1 MPINQAHLNSASAAA
16 AAAAGSSISGAIFSN
31 RSFLDDDSN
40 PPSYHSIYPSGLTS
54 TDEKDPKPTS
64 SSSANDPSS
73 SHTAAASS
81 LVANL
86 FQNMS
91 HDSCASTQQEPII
104 SYDQLYYPPLQQPTS
119 LLSTPNALVIQHR
132 PPPLHHSASATSNR
146 YAAGSYSSSSSSSTN
161 RQSINTRVRKQF
173 HQIFTKAYLL
183 KHFIFISVSS
193 MMIIL
198 FQIILINNQSVLS
211 HLAAGLWCGLANL
224 FTLLITIITLRYAKV
239 WLLIISIILHFMC
252 LTVSLGSFVVINS
265 VAASRYGACTSFY
278 NPFYDHVIYEQQA
291 GNGLVDKS
299 GSSAAVNN
307 CLSTNFKYANI
318 AMILL
323 GATCMV
329 MFVSFFIKLV
339 AAFNNVHS
347 SRE

>member
-1 MPINQAHLNSASAAA
+1 MPINQAHLNSASAAAA

-54 TDEKDPKPTS
+54 TDEKDPKPS
-64 SSSANDPSS
+64 SSTSAANDPSS

-104 SYDQLYYPPLQQPTS
+104 SYDQLYYPPLPQPTS
-119 LLSTPNALVIQHR
+119 LLSPPNALVIQHR

-146 YAAGSYSSSSSSSTN
+146 YAAGSYSSSSSSSSAN

-224 FTLLITIITLRYAKV
+224 FTLLITIITCEFN
-239 WLLIISIILHFMC
+239 HF
-252 LTVSLGSFVVINS
+252 L
-265 VAASRYGACTSFY
+265 
-278 NPFYDHVIYEQQA
+278 
-291 GNGLVDKS
+291 
-299 GSSAAVNN
+299 
-307 CLSTNFKYANI
+307 NI
-318 AMILL
+318 
-323 GATCMV
+323 
-329 MFVSFFIKLV
+329 F
-339 AAFNNVHS
+339 
-347 SRE
+347 